1 MTLVHLTP
9 KRKSVKRTG
18 VLDVE
23 IGVIDESVKS
33 LDNEIYLTAKACNL
47 ESAGDWV
54 GEYKMEDLYFYIN
67 ILLYNIGLQSIQEY
81 FYINIFLYF
90 YRNI

>member
-9 KRKSVKRTG
+9 KRKSVKRTS
-18 VLDVE
+18 VLDIEV
-23 IGVIDESVKS
+23 GVIDESVKS

-47 ESAGDWV
+47 GSAGDRV

-67 ILLYNIGLQSIQEY
+67 IFLYNIGLQSIQEY
-81 FYINIFLYF
+81 FI
-90 YRNI
+90 